1 MSKHPADITADRILR
16 HCYEYADRLD
26 EDELRALTDARDT
39 LMGIAYEDR
48 DAAPPP
54 DAGLTLF
61 EVPA

>member
-1 MSKHPADITADRILR
+1 MTRHPADITADRILR
-16 HCYEYADRLD
+16 HCYEYAGRLD

-39 LMGIAYEDR
+39 LIGIAWEDR
-48 DAAPPP
+48 DTAKPP